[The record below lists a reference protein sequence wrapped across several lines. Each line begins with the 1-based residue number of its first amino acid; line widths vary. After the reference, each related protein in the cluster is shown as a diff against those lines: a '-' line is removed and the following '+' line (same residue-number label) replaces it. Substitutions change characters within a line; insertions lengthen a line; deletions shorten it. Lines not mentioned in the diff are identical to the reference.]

1 MFSER
6 IIAEYYNFQVLHSQ
20 RMNVTPLHPWLIA
33 EKNGKILAGHCN
45 CMAGLGESC
54 THVAALLFA
63 IEAAVRIRETKTVTA
78 EKAYWVLPSSLD
90 KVPYSPVSDIDF
102 TSPQTKMKTLDND
115 IDQGAKTQAKR
126 PTKPANRIPHPT
138 EK

>member
-1 MFSER
+1 
-6 IIAEYYNFQVLHSQ
+6 
-20 RMNVTPLHPWLIA
+20 MNETPLHPWLIA

-54 THVAALLFA
+54 THVAALPFA

-102 TSPQTKMKTLDND
+102 TSPQTKKKTIDKD

-126 PTKPANRIPHPT
+126 PIKLESFFDFENYGEFRS
-138 EK
+138 EQKG